1 MILEEMINKY
11 YDQLN
16 ENDLYIWQYIYHH
29 KEECQKMSIQQL
41 AKECNVSHSTIIRFT
56 KKIGLDGYSELK
68 YYLKWSLNQENKFD
82 YQTLNNVTNEL
93 KETIN
98 MMKNRDLD
106 QILKLIKEAKHIY
119 VYSTGD
125 VQRHAAKELKR
136 EFVFCKKIFYLIEG
150 ETEIDDVLRYVTKND
165 IFILMSFSG
174 DNEIIVTLARALKRL
189 KIPAI
194 GIGIGIDRKNL
205 LSQYVNEYIGFKTST
220 FQTGYFNNEYCCS
233 SHYFLITNM
242 LFLRYLEYCS

>member
-1 MILEEMINKY
+1 MTLEKLVNEN
-11 YDQLN
+11 YDKLN
-16 ENDLYIWQYIYHH
+16 ENDLYIWQYICHH

-41 AKECNVSHSTIIRFT
+41 AKACNVSHSTIIRFT

-68 YYLKWSLNQENKFD
+68 YYLKWSLKEKNKFN
-82 YQTLNNVTNEL
+82 YQTLNDVTDEL
-93 KETIN
+93 RETVN

-106 QILKLIKEAKHIY
+106 KILQLIHDAKHIY

-136 EFVFCKKIFYLIEG
+136 EFIYCKKIIYVIEG
-150 ETEIDDVLRYVTKND
+150 GTELDNVLQNSTKDDV
-165 IFILMSFSG
+165 FILISFSG
-174 DNEIIVTLARALKRL
+174 DNETVVTLAKALKGM
-189 KIPAI
+189 KIPTI
-194 GIGIGIDRKNL
+194 GIAIDKKNL
-205 LSQYVNEYIGFKTST
+205 LSQYVDEYIGFKTST

-233 SHYFLITNM
+233 VHYFLITNM

>member
-1 MILEEMINKY
+1 MILNDIINKH

-16 ENDLYIWQYIYHH
+16 ENDLYIWQYIIHH
-29 KEECQKMSIQQL
+29 QEACQKMSIQQL

-68 YYLKWSLNQENKFD
+68 YYLKWSLNQENKFN
-82 YQTLNNVTNEL
+82 YRTLNDVTNEL
-93 KETIN
+93 QETID

-106 QILKLIKEAKHIY
+106 QILKFIKEAKHIY

-150 ETEIDDVLRYVTKND
+150 ETEIDDVLRYVTKDD
-165 IFILMSFSG
+165 IFILISFSG
-174 DNEIIVTLARALKRL
+174 ENETVVTLAKALKRL
-189 KIPAI
+189 KISTI
-194 GIGIGIDRKNL
+194 GIGVDKKNL
-205 LSQYVNEYIGFKTST
+205 LSQYVDEYIGFHTSM
-220 FQTGYFNNEYCCS
+220 FQTGYFDNEYCCT